1 MRSVSM
7 IKKILLGVSLL
18 VVVSLL
24 LCSPLLAEKQEK
36 VEPIKIGCLFDYTGS
51 AGDHGPRYEAGVRLA
66 LEEVNYQV
74 AGRPIKLIIEDS
86 ATNVDTAFEKFKT
99 LVKRDK
105 VNIVIG
111 PLMGDAHL
119 AIAPYAAREKVIVT
133 SLINGMYETIE
144 SKTHVIYPTT
154 CDAQTYP
161 LGKYL
166 YEKGYRTMVTVG
178 GNYAGKIAYINGAA
192 KGFTD
197 AGGTV
202 IQQLWPPVGC
212 PDYSPYIG
220 ALKKADVVLFGFAG
234 PAQVSRFIY
243 QYRQAGLDMPLAT
256 LTADSDFTPEALE
269 EIGDLALGIEG
280 QASYTWQ
287 LDNPENKKFV
297 KAITEKTGKLFPSTE
312 RNTYTLMKIILSALK
327 ATGGDD
333 SYEKLW
339 PAILNTKINAPEGP
353 VYFSPDGVAI
363 TNMYIVKV
371 EKKDGHYVLS
381 APIWSEPIL
390 REYVDVAR
398 GWKGPKED

>member
-1 MRSVSM
+1 MKVKR
-7 IKKILLGVSLL
+7 ILVGM
-18 VVVSLL
+18 LL
-24 LCSPLLAEKQEK
+24 LALASLMLNGVLFADEQDKA
-36 VEPIKIGCLFDYTGS
+36 EPIKIGCLFDYTGP

-74 AGRPIKLIIEDS
+74 AGRPIELIIEDS
-86 ATNVDTAFEKFKT
+86 ATDVNTAFEKFKT
-99 LVKRDK
+99 LVKRD
-105 VNIVIG
+105 NIHICIG

-119 AIAPYAAREKVIVT
+119 AIAPYAAKQKVIVT
-133 SLINGMYETIE
+133 SLINGMYECI
-144 SKTHVIYPTT
+144 KYKNYVIYPTT

-166 YEKGYRTMVTVG
+166 YEVKGYRTMVTVG

-212 PDYSPYIG
+212 PDYSPYIS

-243 QYRQAGLDMPLAT
+243 QYKQAGLDMPLVT
-256 LTADSDFTPEALE
+256 LTADADFTPEALE
-269 EIGDLALGIEG
+269 EIGDLAVGIEG

-297 KAITEKTGKLFPSTE
+297 EGITKKTGKLFPSTE
-312 RNTYTLMKIILSALK
+312 QKTYTLMKIILAALE

-333 SYEKLW
+333 SYDKLW

-353 VYFSPDGVAI
+353 VYFSSDGVAI
-363 TNMYIVKV
+363 TNMYIVTV
-371 EKKDGHYVLS
+371 EKKNGNYVLS
-381 APIWSEPIL
+381 APIWSTPIL
-390 REYVDVAR
+390 REYVDAAR
-398 GWKGPKED
+398 GWKGPEEN